1 MANEDYVVALE
12 DLYLPN
18 SRTLA
23 HLKGGQ
29 VPKENV
35 DVNGWT
41 DLVASPSAK
50 AAKEASG
57 A

>member
-1 MANEDYVVALE
+1 MAEDYVVALN
-12 DLYLPN
+12 DLYLPG
-18 SRTLA
+18 SLTLA
-23 HLKGGQ
+23 HLKGQQ

-35 DVNGWT
+35 EHNGWT
-41 DLVASPSAK
+41 DQVASPSAK

>member
-1 MANEDYVVALE
+1 MAEEFVVALN

-18 SRTLA
+18 SLTLA
-23 HLKGGQ
+23 HLKGAQ

-35 DVNGWT
+35 EQNGWA
-41 DLVASPSAK
+41 DQVASPSAK

>member
-1 MANEDYVVALE
+1 MAEDYVVALE
-12 DLYLPN
+12 NLYLPN

-23 HLKGGQ
+23 HLKGSQ

-35 DVNGWT
+35 EPNGWA
-41 DLVASPSAK
+41 DQVASPSAK
-50 AAKEASG
+50 AAKEAS

>member
-1 MANEDYVVALE
+1 MADYVVATE

-18 SRTLA
+18 SLTLA
-23 HLKGGQ
+23 HLKGAQ

-35 DVNGWT
+35 EPNGWQ
-41 DLVASPSAK
+41 DSVAAPTAK

-57 A
+57 S

>member
-1 MANEDYVVALE
+1 MAEEYVVALE

-35 DVNGWT
+35 EVNGWA
-41 DLVASPSAK
+41 DQVASPSAK
-50 AAKEASG
+50 AAKEARDV
-57 A
+57 